1 MGLPSSSSKDLM
13 STPAPGDAAAG
24 DAAAGLEL
32 AGEDAAL
39 ASAAFCLARLAA
51 LRSRSAAV
59 PLAMLL
65 QVSVLVFCLGI
76 LEAIE

>member
-32 AGEDAAL
+32 AGEDAL
-39 ASAAFCLARLAA
+39 AAAAAAAAAFWAR
-51 LRSRSAAV
+51 RSLSYWARAV
-59 PLAMLL
+59 A
-65 QVSVLVFCLGI
+65 SR
-76 LEAIE
+76 

>member
-13 STPAPGDAAAG
+13 STPAPGDA